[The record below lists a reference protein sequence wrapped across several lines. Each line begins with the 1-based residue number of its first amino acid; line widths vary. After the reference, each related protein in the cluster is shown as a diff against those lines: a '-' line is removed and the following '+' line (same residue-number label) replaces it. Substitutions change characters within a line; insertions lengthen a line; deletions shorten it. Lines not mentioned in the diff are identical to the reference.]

1 MAEGLPPTLQQA
13 KTQISESTNLDP
25 KPPFSRAPPI
35 VDMSIPNG
43 SPNVGSIHIKPIE
56 TTHKHNIEEAEVST
70 LKKVLKNVAIKN
82 PGAEL
87 VSKAKLDFAGFQDQ
101 KEQRKRKVIR

>member
-1 MAEGLPPTLQQA
+1 MAKGLPPTLQQA
-13 KTQISESTNLDP
+13 KTQISELTNLDP

-35 VDMSIPNG
+35 VDMSMPNG

-70 LKKVLKNVAIKN
+70 PKVLKNVAIKN
-82 PGAEL
+82 PEAEL